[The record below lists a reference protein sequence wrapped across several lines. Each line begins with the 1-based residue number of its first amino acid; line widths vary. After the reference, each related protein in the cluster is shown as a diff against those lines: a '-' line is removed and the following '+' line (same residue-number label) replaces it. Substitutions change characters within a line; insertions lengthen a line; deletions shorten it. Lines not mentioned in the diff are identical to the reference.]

1 MLNFI
6 ERKKAFVLVALL
18 AASAAGANE
27 LVSYQLTAGLPLKH
41 DGYIVERLGTGNGE
55 RGTGNGERVKFVV
68 KAQTARA
75 FLYANYESNR
85 WMNARSY
92 PFVRDPHFKTRALDV
107 SRSPEPLRDWIAA
120 TGANAVYFKR
130 GRPNAKRLR
139 ECAALGVD
147 AYSFLYGCDAAK
159 WNRARYDEFVAAHPS
174 AKGMSPEKSWEKGT
188 LCPSDAATAAFFGE
202 AVREIAVP
210 EVVGVVV
217 CLWDDYGLNCAC
229 DRCKANGFAGNW
241 GRQVAFAVKAWEDAL
256 KPLKKKLIVRT
267 WSSGASHW
275 LGDEWVHAPGYGG
288 PSGEPLSVW
297 GEAMRR
303 AGAGVLFQTKVYNA
317 DCQPNPPFSAL
328 LQVAPRRDI
337 AEWQITGQT
346 VGRQY
351 FPAPVVAQTARQFA
365 RVKDLVSPEGG
376 VMLYA
381 GTYKR
386 DGYAALS
393 DRLNSVDLHVWRQL
407 SWNPGEDVDALWRE
421 WAEPLYGVSLI
432 DAQTGRTLL
441 RQNGPSDT
449 GSCNAMDIDPDA
461 PGVELFSGAN
471 CGIYSAKTLQRHL
484 HPKPKPTINY
494 YATLRFGVW
503 WTGDLTRSAYSGG
516 DILYGY
522 SVKDRQVRVQWN
534 GGGETGSNHG
544 SKGAP
549 CLAADILGDW
559 REELF
564 LRRNDNRAIRV
575 HLTPEP
581 TRYRFH
587 TFMEDP
593 VYRWSVA
600 TQNNGYN
607 VPAEPGFY
615 FGPELLDSAAT
626 FRGTRLLRK
635 IK

>member
-1 MLNFI
+1 MLRRGRSATTSPFVPTRVERRGGEIGKLTAMLNFI

-55 RGTGNGERVKFVV
+55 RVKFVV
-68 KAQTARA
+68 KAETARA

-159 WNRARYDEFVAAHPS
+159 WNRARYDAFVAAHPS
-174 AKGMSPEKSWEKGT
+174 AKGVSPEKSWEKGT

-303 AGAGVLFQTKVYNA
+303 AGTDVLFQTKVYNA

-421 WAEPLYGVSLI
+421 WAEPLYGGEWKAVVNALKAAEIASVASFSPLGLG
-432 DAQTGRTLL
+432 APTESGFAKNVARRESLL
-441 RQNGPSDT
+441 RYTNRYFLPEGKAALEPTQENV
-449 GSCNAMDIDPDA
+449 ARVIAQKDA
-461 PGVELFSGAN
+461 AIAALDAAVAALGKGVVADADLVRFGWLRSHLVASRELDAN
-471 CGIYSAKTLQRHL
+471 LWRLRLLKRQRELGEPTDALQRQL
-484 HPKPKPTINY
+484 DEGLAK
-494 YATLRFGVW
+494 
-503 WTGDLTRSAYSGG
+503 
-516 DILYGY
+516 
-522 SVKDRQVRVQWN
+522 VRALKRDFPR
-534 GGGETGSNHG
+534 ELGS
-544 SKGAP
+544 P
-549 CLAADILGDW
+549 VPLMADICSEA
-559 REELF
+559 RE
-564 LRRNDNRAIRV
+564 
-575 HLTPEP
+575 
-581 TRYRFH
+581 
-587 TFMEDP
+587 
-593 VYRWSVA
+593 
-600 TQNNGYN
+600 
-607 VPAEPGFY
+607 
-615 FGPELLDSAAT
+615 
-626 FRGTRLLRK
+626 
-635 IK
+635 

>member
-18 AASAAGANE
+18 ATSAAGANE
-27 LVSYQLTAGLPLKH
+27 LVSYHLTAGLPLKH
-41 DGYIVERLGTGNGE
+41 DGYIVER

-68 KAQTARA
+68 KAETARA

-174 AKGMSPEKSWEKGT
+174 AKGVSPEKSWEKGT

-210 EVVGVVV
+210 EVAGVVV

-303 AGAGVLFQTKVYNA
+303 AGSGVLFQTKVYNA

-421 WAEPLYGVSLI
+421 WAEPPYGVSLI
-432 DAQTGRTLL
+432 DAQSGRTLL
-441 RQNGPSDT
+441 RKTGPGDT
-449 GSCNAMDIDPDA
+449 GSCNAIDIDPFA

-471 CGIYSAKTLQRHL
+471 CGVYSAKTFQRHL
-484 HPKPKPTINY
+484 HPKPNPRINY

-503 WTGDLTRSAYSGG
+503 WMGDLTRSAYSGG
-516 DILYGY
+516 DTIYGY
-522 SVKDRQVRVQWN
+522 SVKGRQVKVQWS
-534 GGGETGSNHG
+534 GGGETDSNHG

-559 REELF
+559 REALL
-564 LRRNDNRAIRV
+564 LRRKDNHAIRV
-575 HLTPEP
+575 YLTPEP
-581 TRYRFH
+581 TRHRFH

-635 IK
+635 VK

>member
-18 AASAAGANE
+18 AASAASANE
-27 LVSYQLTAGLPLKH
+27 LVSYQLAADLPLKH

-55 RGTGNGERVKFVV
+55 RARFVV
-68 KAQTARA
+68 KAETARA

-139 ECAALGVD
+139 ECVALGVD

-159 WNRARYDEFVAAHPS
+159 WNRARYDEFVTAHPS
-174 AKGMSPEKSWEKGT
+174 AKGVSPEKSWEKGT

-210 EVVGVVV
+210 EVAGVVV

-229 DRCKANGFAGNW
+229 DRCKANGFEGNW

-256 KPLKKKLIVRT
+256 KPLKKILIVRT

-297 GEAMRR
+297 GEAMRK
-303 AGAGVLFQTKVYNA
+303 AGTGVLFQTKVYNA

-393 DRLNSVDLHVWRQL
+393 DRLNSVNLHVWRQL
-407 SWNPGEDVDALWRE
+407 SWDPGEDVNALWRE
-421 WAEPLYGVSLI
+421 WAELLYGVSLI
-432 DAQTGRTLL
+432 DAQTGWTLL
-441 RQNGPSDT
+441 RTEGPCDT

-471 CGIYSAKTLQRHL
+471 CGIYSAKTFQRYL

-503 WTGDLTRSAYSGG
+503 WLGDLTRSAYSGG

-522 SVKDRQVRVQWN
+522 SVKDRQVRVQWS

-575 HLTPEP
+575 YLTPEP

-615 FGPELLDSAAT
+615 FGPELLGAGVT
-626 FRGTRLLRK
+626 FRGALLGADGE
-635 IK
+635 